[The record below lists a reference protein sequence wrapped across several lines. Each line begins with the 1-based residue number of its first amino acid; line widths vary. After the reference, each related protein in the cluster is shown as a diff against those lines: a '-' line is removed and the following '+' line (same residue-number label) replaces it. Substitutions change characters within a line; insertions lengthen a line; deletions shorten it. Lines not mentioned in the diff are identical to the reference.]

1 MRNKIMDVV
10 IELIQEIIYEQI
22 EEPTEREVIKQ
33 NTLLI
38 ESGILDSFA
47 LLKLIEM
54 IEARYNFIFN
64 LETLYMEKFE
74 TPSSI
79 TDLIIEDI
87 GITICKESIG

>member
-1 MRNKIMDVV
+1 MDVV